1 VRARFEAGWNVKL
14 PTTKGYDNHEM
25 IEAIHQDKLKA
36 MYLFGEEIS
45 LVDSNANYVNEGLS
59 KLEFFVVQIFSSA
72 TRVGL
77 RTCIAR
83 QPQPGKRRDVYQY

>member
-1 VRARFEAGWNVKL
+1 
-14 PTTKGYDNHEM
+14 M

-59 KLEFFVVQIFSSA
+59 RLEFFVVQDIFFSDTCRFADVVLPASVLKNRMA
-72 TRVGL
+72 HKAYHCQVL
-77 RTCIAR
+77 RAALS
-83 QPQPGKRRDVYQY
+83 V